1 MKVTKLTAIL
11 IFFSHILC
19 AQNMKKCMTTK
30 LVEYELSINKDYEQA
45 RANLLSETHNV
56 YNTSSER
63 GSAIIIPVVV
73 HVVHRNTHS
82 SVGSGT
88 NISNAQIEDQ
98 IRILNEDYSKTNSE
112 FPNPPRSTFK
122 ILQEMQT
129 YSSVLPRK
137 TLKEILQ
144 QE

>member
-1 MKVTKLTAIL
+1 MNRLEL
-11 IFFSHILC
+11 IYC
-19 AQNMKKCMTTK
+19 QR
-30 LVEYELSINKDYEQA
+30 LVI
-45 RANLLSETHNV
+45 
-56 YNTSSER
+56 YNNSSSER

-73 HVVHRNTHS
+73 HVVHRNTHP

-122 ILQEMQT
+122 NIAGNANLQFLSCLAR
-129 YSSVLPRK
+129 SSRK
-137 TLKEILQ
+137 SYNRNNKNINH
-144 QE
+144 

>member
-1 MKVTKLTAIL
+1 
-11 IFFSHILC
+11 
-19 AQNMKKCMTTK
+19 MTTK

-45 RANLLSETHNV
+45 RANLLSETRNL
-56 YNTSSER
+56 NSSSSER
-63 GSAIIIPVVV
+63 GSATIIPVVV

-122 ILQEMQT
+122 NIAGNANLQFCLASED
-129 YSSVLPRK
+129 
-137 TLKEILQ
+137 LKEIQLQ
-144 QE
+144 ELQEHQPLEQILMQMIVMMLTQ

>member
-1 MKVTKLTAIL
+1 
-11 IFFSHILC
+11 
-19 AQNMKKCMTTK
+19 MKKIAMTTK

-82 SVGSGT
+82 SVGSEQ
-88 NISNAQIEDQ
+88 IS
-98 IRILNEDYSKTNSE
+98 LMLKL
-112 FPNPPRSTFK
+112 K
-122 ILQEMQT
+122 I
-129 YSSVLPRK
+129 K
-137 TLKEILQ
+137 
-144 QE
+144 